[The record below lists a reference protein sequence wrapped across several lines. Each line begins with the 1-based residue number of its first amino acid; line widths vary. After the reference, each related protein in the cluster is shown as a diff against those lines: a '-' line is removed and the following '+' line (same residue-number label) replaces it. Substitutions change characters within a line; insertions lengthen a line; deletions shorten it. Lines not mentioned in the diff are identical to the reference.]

1 MLLLYDISMNW
12 YHLYACIMNLYIYD
26 LISFLRTD
34 RSKSKSPL
42 SQGYFAAHATS
53 TTGYNIS
60 TGNFG
65 KTNSRTPSPVRERQ
79 SPTSTS
85 SPRHADSAHFL
96 TEKKGTTP
104 PPPPRIS
111 DDIKGTKKEDRKTSN
126 KTTKRVSHLSA
137 GSDKTRSL
145 DGSVDKGRKRKR
157 NENTQDRDNVEN
169 RKTNTSGKKFSKFPK
184 NSKSQKEDTLN
195 TSRLGQDGNLER
207 ELSSS
212 PSPPPTD
219 RDHVSRD
226 DSKGRDKTSSGIN
239 FKVKGRPKIKKEKN
253 PFRIP
258 KKEKMNPGDGR
269 TPSPQS
275 FTSEG
280 PLVEFNEGRSPLK
293 ERKRAVA
300 KSNSNNQLRTK
311 KSKLSDQ

>member
-1 MLLLYDISMNW
+1 M
-12 YHLYACIMNLYIYD
+12 
-26 LISFLRTD
+26 D
-34 RSKSKSPL
+34 RNKSKSPL
-42 SQGYFAAHATS
+42 SQGHFAVHATS
-53 TTGYNIS
+53 TTGYNNS

-85 SPRHADSAHFL
+85 SPRYADSSHLL

-111 DDIKGTKKEDRKTSN
+111 DDIKSTKKEDRRISN
-126 KTTKRVSHLSA
+126 KTTKRGRLDSA
-137 GSDKTRSL
+137 GKDKTRSL
-145 DGSVDKGRKRKR
+145 TDGSVDKGKKRKR
-157 NENTQDRDNVEN
+157 DQNTQDRDNVEN
-169 RKTNTSGKKFSKFPK
+169 RKASSSGKKFSKYPT
-184 NSKSQKEDTLN
+184 NSKSQKEDTSK
-195 TSRLGQDGNLER
+195 TSRLSQDGNIER

-219 RDHVSRD
+219 RDHISPD
-226 DSKGRDKTSSGIN
+226 DSKARDKTTSGIN
-239 FKVKGRPKIKKEKN
+239 FKVKGRAKIKKEKN

-258 KKEKMNPGDGR
+258 KKEKMNQGDGR

-293 ERKRAVA
+293 ERKRQGA
-300 KSNSNNQLRTK
+300 KSNRNNQLRTK